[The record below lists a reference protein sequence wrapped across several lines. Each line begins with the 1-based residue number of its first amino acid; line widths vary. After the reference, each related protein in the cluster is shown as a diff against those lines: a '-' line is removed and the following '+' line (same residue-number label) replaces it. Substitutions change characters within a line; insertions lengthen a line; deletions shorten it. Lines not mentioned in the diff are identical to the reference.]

1 MNTQHDD
8 PIEALLRKG
17 FDGPVPDDGFSARV
31 MARLPPRPR
40 RIGWP
45 LWLGIAAGALACW
58 SSLVSSPVLS
68 TGWRAWIAGQLTS
81 SAIIM
86 LLAMVSMSLLA
97 LCWSLAEAEDR

>member
-8 PIEALLRKG
+8 PIEALLRKQ

-45 LWLGIAAGALACW
+45 VSLGIAAGALACW

-68 TGWRAWIAGQLTS
+68 TGWRAWIAGEPTL
-81 SAIIM
+81 SAIVM
-86 LLAMVSMSLLA
+86 LLTMAVMSLLA
-97 LCWSLAEAEDR
+97 LCWSLAEGEDH